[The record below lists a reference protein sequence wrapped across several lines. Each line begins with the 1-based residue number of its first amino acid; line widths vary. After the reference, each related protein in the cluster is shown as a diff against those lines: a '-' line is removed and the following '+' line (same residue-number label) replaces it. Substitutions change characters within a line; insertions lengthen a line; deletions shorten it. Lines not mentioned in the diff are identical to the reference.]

1 MKQKDDEF
9 YDLIR
14 LFGYDKS
21 FDALNDLARQT
32 LGWGIDEA
40 IDDKYDS
47 EKQRLCRIR
56 CLESGDAIMLLFEL
70 KSDGRKK
77 YNFYRAFEVRNG
89 LVCAECPITLYQL
102 SEMGYSFQLY
112 GK

>member
-1 MKQKDDEF
+1 MTSM
-9 YDLIR
+9 IP
-14 LFGYDKS
+14 KS
-21 FDALNDLARQT
+21 NDSA
-32 LGWGIDEA
+32 GFA
-40 IDDKYDS
+40 
-47 EKQRLCRIR
+47 IR
-56 CLESGDAIMLLFEL
+56 CLDSGDAIMLLFEL